1 MVLSTQSKFCEEEG
15 ENRLG
20 AYSPTILV
28 GDILGCLASPISSLL
43 SDFVHTSIMALA
55 RDWLRR
61 EPMAQFWPIETDGT
75 LTGSFLKSFL
85 YS

>member
-1 MVLSTQSKFCEEEG
+1 MVLSTQPKFCEEER
-15 ENRLG
+15 ENRLW
-20 AYSPTILV
+20 ALV

-43 SDFVHTSIMALA
+43 YDFVYTSLMALA

-61 EPMAQFWPIETDGT
+61 EPMAQFWPIGTDGT
-75 LTGSFLKSFL
+75 LTGSFLKSFF